1 MLWKYWSFRNN
12 TWLLLHAA
20 GHPNRELSGLLQ
32 LLFVLNVR
40 LEQHWWWKVFI
51 KQTNMKGLLVQKLY
65 ITLNSVDVYLQRA
78 ECHTVTN
85 VVTSHSVKVLTR
97 HFELNT
103 LYRYSHSLC
112 ENQLCWALTSTV
124 LSFLFLR
131 FMKAVWSTWQVW
143 ACPLPLSSHQGC
155 RVMPRCDV
163 TCGK

>member
-85 VVTSHSVKVLTR
+85 VVTSHSVKALTR

-103 LYRYSHSLC
+103 LYRYFHSLC
-112 ENQLCWALTSTV
+112 ENQLCWALFKFNCFV
-124 LSFLFLR
+124 LSVSSLYEGSVEHMAGLSL
-131 FMKAVWSTWQVW
+131 STSFIITSGV
-143 ACPLPLSSHQGC
+143 
-155 RVMPRCDV
+155 
-163 TCGK
+163 

>member
-85 VVTSHSVKVLTR
+85 VVTSHSVKALTR

-112 ENQLCWALTSTV
+112 ENQLCWALFNFNCFV
-124 LSFLFLR
+124 LSVSSLYEGSVEHMAGLSL
-131 FMKAVWSTWQVW
+131 STSFIITSGV
-143 ACPLPLSSHQGC
+143 
-155 RVMPRCDV
+155 
-163 TCGK
+163 